1 MVSTVLICGGTIWR
15 LAMII
20 ISDRPTIRLD
30 RRKFLAAASALI
42 AAGVLPKSALALS
55 GPHRF
60 THGIFDVFVLSD
72 GVLELP
78 LAIISPD
85 AKRDELVALL
95 GLAADVSTSRAE
107 ISPVLLISGE
117 ERILIDTGTGGM
129 MGPDAGGQLI
139 ESVKAAGLTAEA
151 ITKVIFTHA
160 HPDHLWGTVSA
171 DGAHVFANASYHM
184 AEAELN
190 FWSTPGLAAQMPAE
204 MADMINTTQKHLT
217 AMKEKIVTFKPGSEV
232 VPGIGVIDT
241 AGHTP
246 GHVSFEL
253 AGGDGLILTGDAIT
267 VPAVFFA
274 HPEWKFGF
282 DADGDL
288 AGKNRRA
295 LLDMA
300 AAGKKQ
306 FLGYHWPF
314 PGLGRAE
321 VKDGAFAYVAG

>member
-1 MVSTVLICGGTIWR
+1 MFRSQ
-15 LAMII
+15 
-20 ISDRPTIRLD
+20 SNDFIRLD

-42 AAGVLPKSALALS
+42 AVGVLPKSALALA
-55 GPHRF
+55 GPHTF
-60 THGIFDVFVLSD
+60 THGAFDITVLSD
-72 GVLELP
+72 GALELP
-78 LAIISPD
+78 LSVISPD
-85 AKRDELVALL
+85 AKPEDLAALL
-95 GLAADVSTSRAE
+95 GLAADAQTNPAE
-107 ISPVLLISGE
+107 ISPVLVSSGTD
-117 ERILIDTGTGGM
+117 RILFDTGTGGM
-129 MGPDAGGQLI
+129 MGPGAGGQLV
-139 ESVKAAGLTAEA
+139 ESVKAAGLGPDA

-171 DGAHVFANASYHM
+171 DGTHLFPNASYHM
-184 AEAELN
+184 AEAEVN
-190 FWSTPGLAAQMPAE
+190 FWSASDLATKMPA
-204 MADMINTTQKHLT
+204 DMTDMVNNTQKQLT
-217 AMKEKIVTFKPGSEV
+217 AIRDKMATFTPGSEV
-232 VPGIGVIDT
+232 VPGIAVIDT

-288 AGKNRRA
+288 AGKNRRM

-306 FLGYHWPF
+306 MLGYHWPF

-321 VKDGAFAYVAG
+321 AKDGAFVYVAG

>member
-1 MVSTVLICGGTIWR
+1 MTMPAQRT
-15 LAMII
+15 
-20 ISDRPTIRLD
+20 TIRLD
-30 RRKFLAAASALI
+30 RRKFLAAASALV

-55 GPHRF
+55 GPHSF
-60 THGIFDVFVLSD
+60 THGTFNVMVLSD
-72 GVLELP
+72 GTLELP
-78 LAIISPD
+78 LSIISAD
-85 AKRDELVALL
+85 APPEELAALL
-95 GLAADVSTSRAE
+95 GLAADAQAAPAE
-107 ISPVLLISGE
+107 ISPVLVTAGSDA
-117 ERILIDTGTGGM
+117 ILFDTGTGGM
-129 MGPDAGGQLI
+129 MGPNAGGQLV
-139 ESVKAAGLTAEA
+139 ESVKAAGLTADA

-160 HPDHLWGTVSA
+160 HPDHLWGTIAA
-171 DGAHVFANASYHM
+171 DGTHVFPNASYHL

-190 FWSTPGLAAQMPAE
+190 FWSAPDLATQMPAD
-204 MADMINTTQKHLT
+204 MTDMINNTQKQLT
-217 AMKEKIVTFKPGSEV
+217 AMKDKIVTFKPGSEV
-232 VPGIGVIDT
+232 VPGIAAIDT

-282 DADGDL
+282 DADGEM
-288 AGKNRRA
+288 AGKSRRA

-306 FLGYHWPF
+306 MLGYHWAF

-321 VKDGAFAYVAG
+321 AKDGAFVYVAS

>member
-1 MVSTVLICGGTIWR
+1 MALLNHG
-15 LAMII
+15 
-20 ISDRPTIRLD
+20 TIRLD

-42 AAGVLPKSALALS
+42 AAGVLPKSALALA
-55 GPHRF
+55 GPHTF
-60 THGIFDVFVLSD
+60 THGTFEVIVLSD
-72 GVLELP
+72 GSFELP
-78 LAIISPD
+78 LTVISPD
-85 AKRDELVALL
+85 AKPEDIAALL
-95 GLAADVSTSRAE
+95 GLAAGAETSAVE
-107 ISPVLLISGE
+107 LSPVLVSSGADK
-117 ERILIDTGTGGM
+117 ILFDTGTGGK
-129 MGPDAGGQLI
+129 MGPASGGEIVASLQ
-139 ESVKAAGLTAEA
+139 AADLAPDA

-160 HPDHLWGTVSA
+160 HPDHLWGTVAA

-190 FWSTPGLAAQMPAE
+190 FWSTPDLAKQAPAE
-204 MADMINTTQKHLT
+204 MTDMINNTQKHLT

-232 VPGIGVIDT
+232 VPGIAVIDT

-288 AGKNRRA
+288 AGKNRRV

-306 FLGYHWPF
+306 MLGYHWPF

-321 VKDGAFAYVAG
+321 AKDGAFAYVAG

>member
-1 MVSTVLICGGTIWR
+1 MLHHG
-15 LAMII
+15 
-20 ISDRPTIRLD
+20 TIRLD

-42 AAGVLPKSALALS
+42 AAGVLPKSALALA
-55 GPHRF
+55 GPHTF
-60 THGIFDVFVLSD
+60 THGTFDIIVLSD
-72 GVLELP
+72 GAIELP
-78 LAIISPD
+78 LSVISPD
-85 AKRDELVALL
+85 AKPEEIAAIL
-95 GLAADVSTSRAE
+95 GLAADAQTSAVE
-107 ISPVLLISGE
+107 ISPVVVSSGADK
-117 ERILIDTGTGGM
+117 ILFDTGTGGN
-129 MGPDAGGQLI
+129 MGPASGGELVASLQ
-139 ESVKAAGLTAEA
+139 AAGLTPAA
-151 ITKVIFTHA
+151 ITRVIFTHA
-160 HPDHLWGTVSA
+160 HPDHLWGTVAA
-171 DGAHVFANASYHM
+171 DGTHVFPNASYHV

-190 FWSTPGLAAQMPAE
+190 FWTAPDLAGKMPAD
-204 MADMINTTQKHLT
+204 MADMINTTQKQLA
-217 AMKEKIVTFKPGSEV
+217 AMGEKIVTFKPGSEV
-232 VPGIGVIDT
+232 LPGIAAIDT

-288 AGKNRRA
+288 AGRNRRV

-306 FLGYHWPF
+306 MLGYHWPF

-321 VKDGAFAYVAG
+321 AKDGAFVYVAG

>member
-1 MVSTVLICGGTIWR
+1 MALHKHGT
-15 LAMII
+15 
-20 ISDRPTIRLD
+20 TIRLD

-42 AAGVLPKSALALS
+42 AAGVLPKSALALA
-55 GPHRF
+55 GPHTF
-60 THGIFDVFVLSD
+60 THGTFDVFVLSD
-72 GVLELP
+72 GALELP
-78 LAIISPD
+78 LSIISPD
-85 AKRDELVALL
+85 ATPEDLAALL
-95 GLAADVSTSRAE
+95 GLAADAQTNAVE
-107 ISPVLLISGE
+107 LSPVLISSGTDK
-117 ERILIDTGTGGM
+117 ILFDTGTGGM

-139 ESVKAAGLTAEA
+139 ESVKAAGLTAEE

-190 FWSTPGLAAQMPAE
+190 FWSTPGLATQMPAE
-204 MADMINTTQKHLT
+204 MADMINNTQKQLT
-217 AMKEKIVTFKPGSEV
+217 AMKDKIVTFKPGSEV
-232 VPGIGVIDT
+232 LPGIGVIDT

-253 AGGDGLILTGDAIT
+253 AGGDGLILTGDAIA

-288 AGKNRRA
+288 AGKNRRV

-306 FLGYHWPF
+306 LLGYHWPF

-321 VKDGAFAYVAG
+321 VKDGAFAYIAG

>member
-1 MVSTVLICGGTIWR
+1 MALHTQGT
-15 LAMII
+15 
-20 ISDRPTIRLD
+20 TIRLD
-30 RRKFLAAASALI
+30 RRRFLAAASALI

-55 GPHRF
+55 GPHTF
-60 THGIFDVFVLSD
+60 THGTFDIMVLSD
-72 GVLELP
+72 GALELP
-78 LAIISPD
+78 LSVISPD
-85 AKRDELVALL
+85 ASPEEIATLL
-95 GLAADVSTSRAE
+95 GLAADAQT
-107 ISPVLLISGE
+107 SPVEVSPILLVSGE
-117 ERILIDTGTGGM
+117 DRILFDTGTGGM
-129 MGPDAGGQLI
+129 MGPGAGGQLL
-139 ESVKAAGLTAEA
+139 ESVKAAGLAPDA
-151 ITKVIFTHA
+151 ITKVIYTHA

-171 DGAHVFANASYHM
+171 GGEHLFKNASYHM

-190 FWSTPGLAAQMPAE
+190 FWSTPDLASKMPAE
-204 MADMINTTQKHLT
+204 MADMIMNTQKQLT
-217 AMKEKIVTFKPGSEV
+217 AMQEKIVTFKPGSEV
-232 VPGIGVIDT
+232 LPGIGVIDT

-253 AGGDGLILTGDAIT
+253 AGGDGLVLTGDAIT

-306 FLGYHWPF
+306 MLGYHWPF

-321 VKDGAFAYVAG
+321 AKDGAFVYVAG